1 MTDLEKL
8 QYIHN
13 TVQKVLHL
21 CCIYEI
27 PKDMDYSFDDEMIAK
42 ALSFVTD
49 LIDPYLPEDDEETQC
64 S

>member
-8 QYIHN
+8 QYVHN

-21 CCIYEI
+21 SCLYEI
-27 PKDMDYSFDDEMIAK
+27 PKDMFDAKMIVK
-42 ALSFVTD
+42 ALSFVND